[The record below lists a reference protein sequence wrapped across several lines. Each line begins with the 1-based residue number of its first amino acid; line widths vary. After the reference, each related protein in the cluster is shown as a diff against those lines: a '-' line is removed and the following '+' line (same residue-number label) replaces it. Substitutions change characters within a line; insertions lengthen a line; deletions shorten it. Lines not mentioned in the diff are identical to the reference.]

1 MGTQYDLLAMPINVH
16 LFHDLYRGST
26 IQFDDKLDC
35 PPFYHNFW
43 SATQK
48 YNKIH
53 AICIHQEM
61 GNENEIQSNQRFR
74 NKESKN
80 RRIKDQSTKEPRK
93 QRIKG
98 PKKHTATTESKN
110 SKQKKKTKTTRR

>member
-53 AICIHQEM
+53 ATCIHQEV
-61 GNENEIQSNQRFR
+61 GNENENKVTKESKK
-74 NKESKN
+74 KESKN
-80 RRIKDQSTKEPRK
+80 QGSKYQGTKETK
-93 QRIKG
+93 NQRTKET
-98 PKKHTATTESKN
+98 HSNTESEN